1 MSKPRWL
8 STFVVFAGSLALAA
22 PGLAHKANEFHFHID
37 PIVFEVLDV
46 DVDTNSSKF
55 NEYRDIQSGFNLPE
69 LHIFGDAPDASR
81 SIDLR
86 AEHVMRDDGRY
97 TLSYDS
103 WGQWGLLLDYNKIK
117 HDFGN
122 DGTLMWNET
131 APGVLQLPDPVQS
144 YFQTSIAAGGT
155 SFPFLN
161 NLLQPFLATANKVD
175 LGLQRDRTHARVDVK
190 KMHKFGVAVD
200 VQHESRSGIRPYA
213 GSFGFNNSIELFE
226 PTDYETT
233 HAVVSAETTTERG
246 GLRFGYRNSEFEND
260 NTTLFWDNWMRATD
274 QFIQGGVNNGSSRGF
289 SDLAPDNDAGF
300 FFLEGRYGFGR
311 GWRVSGDVGYNT
323 MEQDDPLLPYTL
335 NTALRGVDHETGATF
350 DPTLASNLPV
360 SSADAEVDVLNF
372 DVNVSKEFFDD
383 LSLKFLYRYYD
394 YDNQTP
400 RTVFDGFVVF
410 HSSWTSEPRITVP
423 YAFTR
428 DDLGAELDWEVTDR
442 TNLGFSYHLKSY
454 DREFREID
462 SSDEDL
468 FKLSFDTH
476 PSERFTIRASY
487 EFGDRTIDDY
497 LVEAQEFS
505 FLEPGPVNQHP
516 LLRKYDEAAREF
528 DEWEASV
535 YVFLTEAWNLNL
547 GISSRDEDYDE
558 SYLGLISDEILQYS
572 ADLSYAPSE
581 TFGLY
586 LFGHIADRESFQR
599 DRQSGA
605 TPSTDPRDDWT
616 VDLDEATDTAGLGF
630 NGSPNDSWR
639 WDLSGNWSRSDGDS
653 DFASPP
659 GGTGTSGASREPVDF
674 DNYEDIEL
682 LALALQIDYS
692 VNRRMDVGLFYRYED
707 YTIESFNLEG
717 LRPYLPSTLLLVAN
731 DGDYQADVYG
741 IRFKVNL

>member
-1 MSKPRWL
+1 MSKRERVSTLLLITAGWL
-8 STFVVFAGSLALAA
+8 TLAG
-22 PGLAHKANEFHFHID
+22 PGLAHKTDQFHFHID
-37 PIVFEVLDV
+37 PIVFEVLSV
-46 DVDTNSSKF
+46 DVDTDSSKF

-69 LHIFGDAPDASR
+69 LRVFGETPDGNR
-81 SIDLR
+81 TIELR
-86 AEHVMRDDGRY
+86 AEHVLRDDARYELEYDVAGR
-97 TLSYDS
+97 
-103 WGQWGLLLDYNKIK
+103 WGLLIDYNKIP
-117 HDFGN
+117 HLFGN
-122 DGTLMWNET
+122 NGTLMWNET
-131 APGVLQLPDPVQS
+131 RPGVLELPDPMQLLI
-144 YFQTSIAAGGT
+144 QTTVAGAGAAGNT
-155 SFPFLN
+155 FPFLN

-190 KMHKFGVAVD
+190 KMHKFGFAVD
-200 VQHESRSGIRPYA
+200 VQHENRNGIRPYA
-213 GSFGFNNSIELFE
+213 GSFGFSNSIELFE
-226 PTDYETT
+226 PIDYETT
-233 HAVVSAETTTERG
+233 HAVVSAETTTQRG
-246 GLRFGYRNSEFEND
+246 GLRFGYRNSNFDND
-260 NTTLFWDNWMRATD
+260 TTTLFWDNWLRATD
-274 QFIQGGVNNGSSRGF
+274 ASGGPSRGF
-289 SDLAPDNDAGF
+289 SDLAPDNDSGF

-311 GWRVSGDVGYNT
+311 GWRISGDVGYNT

-335 NTALRGVDHETGATF
+335 NTALRGIDHETGAMF

-383 LSLKFLYRYYD
+383 LSLKLLYRYYD

-410 HSSWTSEPRITVP
+410 HSTWTAEPRITVP

-462 SSDEDL
+462 SSDEDV

-505 FLEPGPVNQHP
+505 FLEPGPINQHP

-558 SYLGLISDEILQYS
+558 SYLGLIADEILQYS

-581 TFGLY
+581 TFALY

-599 DRQSGA
+599 ARQSGA
-605 TPSTDPRDDWT
+605 TLSTDPRDDWT
-616 VDLDEATDTAGLGF
+616 VDLDEATDTVGLGL
-630 NGSPNDSWR
+630 NGSPNDAWH
-639 WDLSGNWSRSDGDS
+639 WDISGNWSRSDGES

-692 VNRRMDVGLFYRYED
+692 VNRRLDVGLLYRYED
-707 YTIESFNLEG
+707 YTFESFNLEG

-731 DGDYQADVYG
+731 DGDYQADVFG
-741 IRFKVNL
+741 ISFKLNL